1 MDKFDQEQA
10 DKAIARKLEAGE
22 PLTKFDKLLG
32 KHQQATKVILLLDT
46 SGSMSSQADTPNER
60 RIDALRGVVSALRLK
75 QLAFKQ
81 LIFNS
86 DFMWSDII
94 PEPTGGTNLAGALDF
109 TAQVKP
115 EHLIIVSDGEP
126 DSAEATMLAAKK
138 LNCKIDVFFV
148 GPKGSPGDAFLK
160 QLATSTGGTSEAVS
174 FKELAVKVA
183 GMLSAGTEVGDKVK
197 PIAL

>member
-10 DKAIARKLEAGE
+10 DKAIMRKLESGE

-32 KHQQATKVILLLDT
+32 KHQQATKVVLLLDT
-46 SGSMSSQADTPNER
+46 SGSMDSPADSPGER
-60 RIDALRGVVSALRLK
+60 RIDALRGVVATLRQK
-75 QLAFKQ
+75 QLAFRQ
-81 LIFNS
+81 LSFNS
-86 DFMWSDII
+86 DFMWTDIV
-94 PEPTGGTNLAGALDF
+94 PEPSGGTNLSGALDF
-109 TAQVKP
+109 VGQIKP

-126 DSAEATMLAAKK
+126 DSPDAAMASAKK
-138 LNCKIDVFFV
+138 LSCKIDVFFV

-174 FKELAVKVA
+174 FKELAEKVA
-183 GMLSAGTEVGDKVK
+183 GMLSAGTEVADTKG

>member
-32 KHQQATKVILLLDT
+32 KHQQATKVVLLLDT

-60 RIDALRGVVSALRLK
+60 RIDALRGVVSTLRLK

-109 TAQVKP
+109 VGQIKP
-115 EHLIIVSDGEP
+115 EHLIVVSDGEP
-126 DSAEATMLAAKK
+126 DSQEAAMLAAKK
-138 LNCKIDVFFV
+138 LACKIDVFYV
-148 GPKGSPGDAFLK
+148 GPKGLPGEAFLK

-174 FKELAVKVA
+174 FKELAEKVA
-183 GMLSAGTEVGDKVK
+183 GILTTGKEDDATTK